1 MSANIVSEN
10 IASEN
15 TDGDGDLVI
24 RVVAMPADTNM
35 NGDIFGG
42 WVLSQMDLG
51 GGVAARK
58 YASGKF
64 VTVAID
70 SMKFIKPV
78 AVGDTLCVYARKT
91 KIGSTSIAFHI
102 SAYVTRQGCGPREK
116 VTEADFVYVHIN
128 DKGTPSAI
136 EKYK

>member
-1 MSANIVSEN
+1 MTSDSKQ
-10 IASEN
+10 
-15 TDGDGDLVI
+15 TDDHGKLVI

-58 YASGKF
+58 YAAGKF
-64 VTVAID
+64 ATVAID

-78 AVGDTLCVYARKT
+78 SVGDTLCVYAKHIKT
-91 KIGSTSIAFHI
+91 GRTSISFHI
-102 SAYVTRQGCGPREK
+102 TTYVTRQGCGPREK
-116 VTEADFVYVHIN
+116 VTEADFTYVHI
-128 DKGTPSAI
+128 DKHGKSKPIVSETPAGSLNS
-136 EKYK
+136 

>member
-1 MSANIVSEN
+1 MNTNEN
-10 IASEN
+10 DN
-15 TDGDGDLVI
+15 GMLVI

-64 VTVAID
+64 VTAGIKE
-70 SMKFIKPV
+70 MAFIKPV
-78 AVGDTLCVYARKT
+78 AVGDTLCIYAKHIKT
-91 KIGSTSIAFHI
+91 GKTSITFHLTAF
-102 SAYVTRQGCGPREK
+102 VTRGGVGPHEK
-116 VTEADFVYVHIN
+116 VTEADFTYVHIGEN
-128 DKGTPSAI
+128 GKPTGVI
-136 EKYK
+136 K

>member
-1 MSANIVSEN
+1 MPDK
-10 IASEN
+10 
-15 TDGDGDLVI
+15 TDDNLVI

-58 YASGKF
+58 YARGKF

-78 AVGDTLCVYARKT
+78 SVGDTLCIYAKHLKT
-91 KIGSTSIAFHI
+91 GNTSVSFHLTT
-102 SAYVTRQGCGPREK
+102 YVTRQGCGPREK
-116 VTEADFVYVHIN
+116 VTEADFTYVHIG
-128 DKGTPSAI
+128 DDGSPKAI
-136 EKYK
+136 S